1 MIRNGLVAFS
11 LALAVVCAG
20 TLILDWR
27 AERRE
32 GERQR
37 ERLDARCSAELKRLP
52 LWQGIVAVGSDIDGG
67 RERRTITITPPD
79 GVPLIWGGVRGPTDP
94 FPFRDLPVPGLR
106 IDGATRFESDWVPG
120 PVRESRAISL
130 QIGPKLWS
138 GDDAD
143 RLARVGLE
151 ARFPLADASEVV
163 AVDGSEKAPL
173 SIAITA
179 AMGADVLSPVDGVV
193 VEVED
198 RFRDLGCPHALSN
211 GIATFPIT
219 NRLELHADEGVRVE
233 LRHLQ
238 QGSVTVVAGQ
248 RVTRGER
255 VARVGRSGDAP
266 FEQLRVTATVMTL
279 GPTRAVPFR
288 FERRGGGRWTAELGA
303 VPDDVTT
310 PR

>member
-11 LALAVVCAG
+11 LALAAVFAG
-20 TLILDWR
+20 TLMLDWR
-27 AERRE
+27 AEHRE
-32 GERQR
+32 RERQR
-37 ERLDARCSAELKRLP
+37 ERLDARCGAELKRLP
-52 LWQGIVAVGSDIDGG
+52 KWQGIVALDSDIDAG

-79 GVPLIWGGVRGPTDP
+79 GVPLVWGGVRGPTAP
-94 FPFRDLPVPGLR
+94 FRFRDLPVPGLR
-106 IDGATRFESDWVPG
+106 IDAPTRFESDWVPG
-120 PVRESRAISL
+120 PVRESMAISL

-138 GDDAD
+138 GDEAD

-163 AVDGSEKAPL
+163 AVEGPDAAPRR
-173 SIAITA
+173 IAIAA
-179 AMGADVLSPVDGVV
+179 AMGADVLSPADGVV

-198 RFRDLGCPHALSN
+198 RFRDLGCPPALSN
-211 GIATFPIT
+211 GLATFPIT
-219 NRLELHADEGVRVE
+219 NHLVLHADEGVRVE

-238 QGSVTVVAGQ
+238 QGSVAVVPGQ

-255 VARVGRSGDAP
+255 LARVGRSGDAP
-266 FEQLRVTATVMTL
+266 FEQLRMTATVMTL

-303 VPDDVTT
+303 VPHDVTP